1 MVVLM
6 DLHWLTWDYLCLIH
20 WFIFILME
28 WCLTWT
34 SNWNLFS
41 VLPRTMSMASIHSS
55 THQWTLGKRKKTNK
69 NPFTVN
75 CFLVVCGSSLNIITN
90 RCCGYR
96 VLCVLQAHAGWI
108 LFDVGHMNQRF
119 QFKSIP
125 SEDMTMSSMAVVES
139 NANTEENR
147 PSTSFVTTLCR

>member
-1 MVVLM
+1 MLA
-6 DLHWLTWDYLCLIH
+6 LLLNHILFCLEQCPWQACKLRLISEHWGKERKQNK
-20 WFIFILME
+20 IL
-28 WCLTWT
+28 
-34 SNWNLFS
+34 
-41 VLPRTMSMASIHSS
+41 
-55 THQWTLGKRKKTNK
+55 
-69 NPFTVN
+69 FTVN